1 MLKVIGILLVAAVI
15 WRVEVPSL
23 LQKNY
28 KKELVVFL
36 LLLSIGVGLGIVQA
50 LGKTIPNPMDF
61 LTFIFNP
68 LNDIFF
74 R

>member
-36 LLLSIGVGLGIVQA
+36 LFLSIGVGLGIVQA
-50 LGKTIPNPMDF
+50 LGKPIPNPMDF

-68 LNDIFF
+68 LNDTFF